1 MVMRAGTLACAQ
13 ARLPKL
19 TQNRRTHGL
28 PRELHERLTLAYPKL
43 FVLNQIVQEYLQA
56 FEREYSQII
65 CSFKILFI
73 FKDFEL
79 KTFQISNLNTDILDW
94 RL

>member
-1 MVMRAGTLACAQ
+1 MMMMLMRAGTLAACAQ
-13 ARLPKL
+13 SRLAEL

-28 PRELHERLTLAYPKL
+28 PRELHERLTLAYPEL

-65 CSFKILFI
+65 GSFKILFI
-73 FKDFEL
+73 FEPFRL
-79 KTFQISNLNTDILDW
+79 ILN
-94 RL
+94 